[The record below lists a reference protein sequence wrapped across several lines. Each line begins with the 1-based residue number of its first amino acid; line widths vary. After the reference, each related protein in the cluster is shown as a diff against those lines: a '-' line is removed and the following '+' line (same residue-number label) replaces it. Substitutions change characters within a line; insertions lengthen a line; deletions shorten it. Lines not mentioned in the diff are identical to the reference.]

1 MYQIPPF
8 FSRACLWHNEGK
20 AALRKIEKG
29 RYIMTRKKGITAL
42 VLTAF
47 VLVLALAQLASA
59 RAECARAE
67 GGAAAV
73 MALDG
78 DVAASAAPNLMLA
91 QDGAD
96 R

>member
-1 MYQIPPF
+1 
-8 FSRACLWHNEGK
+8 
-20 AALRKIEKG
+20 
-29 RYIMTRKKGITAL
+29 MTRKKGITAL

-59 RAECARAE
+59 RVECARAE

-78 DVAASAAPNLMLA
+78 DAAASAAPERLLA